1 VISTAETMT
10 RDRPAGSKALAN
22 EKEPQSIL
30 SPGGKVASAGDQ
42 AVLVEFRDVC
52 KTYDGETLAV
62 DHLNLSI
69 ARGEFVAFLG
79 PSGSGKTTSLMM
91 LAGFEPPTSGE
102 ILIAGRSMDK
112 VAPHKRNIGMVFQNY
127 ALFPHMTVAENVAFP
142 LSVRHVP
149 KAECE
154 QRTRR
159 ALDLVRLTRFIDRR
173 PAELSGGQQ
182 QRVALARA
190 LVFDPL
196 LVLMDEPLGAL
207 DKQLREQLQIEIKHI
222 HANLGVTVVY
232 VTHDQSEALT
242 LSNRVAVFN
251 EGSIQQIAPPMD
263 IYRYPQSAFVANFV
277 GENNQFPCSIV
288 RSDKPRA
295 AVAAPNGDQFAAVAV
310 DDLPA
315 GSPALASIRPEHVIL
330 DPPAALKVTTAT
342 LDELI
347 YHGDHVRIRLRA
359 PWGDIITSK
368 VTRLDEVE
376 TFASARSVTL
386 GWRPDDCRI
395 FAAKDT

>member
-1 VISTAETMT
+1 VLTHQAQTAHGKAVSTDPAET
-10 RDRPAGSKALAN
+10 
-22 EKEPQSIL
+22 
-30 SPGGKVASAGDQ
+30 
-42 AVLVEFRDVC
+42 LVEFRDVS

-62 DHLNLSI
+62 NRVDLAI

-102 ILIAGRSMDK
+102 ILIAGRSMHN

-154 QRTRR
+154 ERTRR
-159 ALDLVRLTRFIDRR
+159 ALDLVRLGKFIDRR

-207 DKQLREQLQIEIKHI
+207 DKQLREQLQLEIKHI
-222 HANLGVTVVY
+222 HADLGVTVVY

-251 EGSIQQIAPPMD
+251 DGSIQQIAPPMD
-263 IYRYPQSAFVANFV
+263 IYRYPQSPFVANFV
-277 GENNQFPCSIV
+277 GENNQFKCAVS
-288 RSDKPRA
+288 SA
-295 AVAAPNGDQFAAVAV
+295 ATPFATIATPNGDRFSAVV
-310 DDLPA
+310 VGDLAA
-315 GSPALASIRPEHVIL
+315 GSAGLASIRPEHVLL
-330 DPPAALKVTTAT
+330 DPPEALKVTTAT
-342 LDELI
+342 LDEII
-347 YHGDHVRIRLRA
+347 YHGDHVRIRLRT
-359 PWGDIITSK
+359 PWGDTITSK
-368 VTRLDEVE
+368 VTRIDD
-376 TFASARSVTL
+376 FATAAIGRSVGV

-395 FAAKDT
+395 FAAR

>member
-1 VISTAETMT
+1 VSTHQARTASSAHGKAINADPAET
-10 RDRPAGSKALAN
+10 
-22 EKEPQSIL
+22 
-30 SPGGKVASAGDQ
+30 
-42 AVLVEFRDVC
+42 LVEFRDVC

-62 DHLNLSI
+62 NHLDLSI

-91 LAGFEPPTSGE
+91 LAGFEPPTGGE
-102 ILIAGRSMDK
+102 ILIAGRSMHN

-142 LSVRHVP
+142 LSVRHVS

-154 QRTRR
+154 ERTRR
-159 ALDLVRLTRFIDRR
+159 ALDLVRLGKFIDRR

-207 DKQLREQLQIEIKHI
+207 DKQLREQLQLEIKHI
-222 HANLGVTVVY
+222 HADLGVTVVY

-242 LSNRVAVFN
+242 LANRVAVFN
-251 EGSIQQIAPPMD
+251 DGSIQQIAPPMD
-263 IYRYPQSAFVANFV
+263 IYRYPQSPFVANFV
-277 GENNQFPCSIV
+277 GENNEFKCAVSSPT
-288 RSDKPRA
+288 KP
-295 AVAAPNGDQFAAVAV
+295 FATIATPGGERFSAVAV
-310 DDLPA
+310 GDLAA
-315 GSPALASIRPEHVIL
+315 GSAGLVSIRPEHVML
-330 DPPAALKVTTAT
+330 DPPEALKVTTAT
-342 LDELI
+342 LDEII
-347 YHGDHVRIRLRA
+347 YHGDHVRIRLRT
-359 PWGDIITSK
+359 PWGDTITSK
-368 VTRLDEVE
+368 VTRIDD
-376 TFASARSVTL
+376 FATAAIGRSVGV

-395 FAAKDT
+395 FAAR